1 METTQPAGS
10 KTHKWLKG
18 LLKVSVSAVCLW
30 YVSRKIDL
38 PAAGKALQSADWS
51 FLLIALAL
59 FITSKI
65 TAAFRLNFYFRNT
78 GIRLSGTENLRLYWL
93 GMLYNLALP
102 GSVSGDAYKVVLLS
116 KRFDVR
122 YRKTTAAVLLDRF
135 SGLLGLGIL
144 LAIYGFIALPAGWY
158 PAAIAAAALSA
169 VIVLRFAI
177 HRWLQ
182 DFIPSFNTTLLLGL
196 LVQALQ
202 VLCAYAIMSALHLPL
217 DVPAYIF
224 LFLLSSAVAVL
235 PLTIGG
241 LGAREIVFLEGSAYF
256 GLPQE
261 HSVLISILFYLIT
274 LLTSAAGFWY
284 VFHDPLQKRKDS

>member
-18 LLKVSVSAVCLW
+18 LLKVSVSAACLW

-38 PAAGKALQSADWS
+38 PAAGKALRSADWS
-51 FLLIALAL
+51 LLLFALSL
-59 FITSKI
+59 FIASKI
-65 TAAFRLNFYFRNT
+65 ISAFRLNFYFRNT
-78 GIRLSGTENLRLYWL
+78 GIRLSEMENLRLYWL

-102 GSVSGDAYKVVLLS
+102 GSVSGDAYKVILLT

-135 SGLLGLGIL
+135 SGLLGLAVL
-144 LAIYGFIALPAGWY
+144 LAIYGFIVLAGWY
-158 PAAIAAAALSA
+158 PFAIAAAALFA
-169 VIVLRFAI
+169 VFALRFII
-177 HRWLQ
+177 HRWLK
-182 DFIPSFNTTLLLGL
+182 DFIPSFNPTLLLGFV
-196 LVQALQ
+196 VQALQ
-202 VLCAYAIMSALHLPL
+202 VICAYAIMAALHLPVT
-217 DVPAYIF
+217 VPAYIF

-241 LGAREIVFLEGSAYF
+241 LGARELVFLEGSAYF

-274 LLTSAAGFWY
+274 LLTSSAGFWY